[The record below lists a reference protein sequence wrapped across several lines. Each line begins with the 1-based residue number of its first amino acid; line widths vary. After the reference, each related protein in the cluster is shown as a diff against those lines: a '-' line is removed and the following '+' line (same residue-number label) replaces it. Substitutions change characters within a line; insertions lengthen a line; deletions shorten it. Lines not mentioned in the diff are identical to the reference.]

1 MNRRRLKSQLCKRA
15 SSVQLGM
22 TLLESLVA
30 IIMLV
35 VFTSVVALVMQFTL
49 RFFSA
54 AESGDRNE
62 FKVSNGVLID
72 HQQIQMAMDDLV
84 EVLSQPGISLERLK
98 GLERCSADDPPSS
111 CAACTDD
118 FDESCRPQIAFDS
131 GSDPQLACPAARP
144 VTQWGLPMPEVSL
157 PPGYRLCLWK
167 TTAVE
172 SPIANLLEDGAGA
185 QPGVYLLQALPES
198 LSSASLPTRRL
209 FCRPRPFC

>member
-1 MNRRRLKSQLCKRA
+1 MTRRQFNSQLSKCA
-15 SSVQLGM
+15 SPGQVGM

-30 IIMLV
+30 IVMLV
-35 VFTSVVALVMQFTL
+35 VFTGVVTLVMQFTL

-62 FKVSNGVLID
+62 FEVSNGVLID

-98 GLERCSADDPPSS
+98 GQQRCSADDPPSI
-111 CAACTDD
+111 CAACTDN

-131 GSDPQLACPAARP
+131 GTEPQLACPAARP
-144 VTQWGLPMPEVSL
+144 VTQWALPMSEVSL

-172 SPIANLLEDGAGA
+172 SPIANLLEDRAGA
-185 QPGVYLLQALPES
+185 KPGLYLLQALPES

>member
-1 MNRRRLKSQLCKRA
+1 MNRKKFKSQLCRRA
-15 SSVQLGM
+15 SAGQLGM

-62 FKVSNGVLID
+62 FEVSNGVLID

-98 GLERCSADDPPSS
+98 GLERCSADDPPSN

-172 SPIANLLEDGAGA
+172 SPIANLLEDRAGA

>member
-1 MNRRRLKSQLCKRA
+1 MNRRKLKSQLGERA
-15 SSVQLGM
+15 SVGQLGM

-62 FKVSNGVLID
+62 FEVSNGVLID

-118 FDESCRPQIAFDS
+118 FDESCRPKIAFDS
-131 GSDPQLACPAARP
+131 GSDPQLACPATRP
-144 VTQWGLPMPEVSL
+144 VTQWGLPMPELSL

-172 SPIANLLEDGAGA
+172 SPIANLLEDRAGA
-185 QPGVYLLQALPES
+185 QPGLYLLQALPES
-198 LSSASLPTRRL
+198 LSSVSLPTRRL

>member
-1 MNRRRLKSQLCKRA
+1 MTRVSPNFQLCKSA
-15 SSVQLGM
+15 KAGELGM

-35 VFTSVVALVMQFTL
+35 VFTGVVALVLQFSL

-54 AESGDRNE
+54 SESGDRNE
-62 FKVSNGVLID
+62 FDVFNGVLID
-72 HQQIQMAMDDLV
+72 HQQIQMALDNLV
-84 EVLSQPGISLERLK
+84 EVLSQPGISLERLN
-98 GLERCSADDPPSS
+98 GLERCSVDDPPSG

-144 VTQWGLPMPEVSL
+144 VTQWGLPMSDVSL

-172 SPIANLLEDGAGA
+172 SPIDNLIEDRAGA
-185 QPGVYLLQALPES
+185 KPGIYMLQALPES

>member
-1 MNRRRLKSQLCKRA
+1 MNRRRLKSQLCRRA
-15 SSVQLGM
+15 SAGQLGM

-62 FKVSNGVLID
+62 FEVSNGVLID

-167 TTAVE
+167 TTVVE

-198 LSSASLPTRRL
+198 LSSVSLPTRRL

>member
-1 MNRRRLKSQLCKRA
+1 MTRIKLKSLFPRFA
-15 SSVQLGM
+15 SAGQLGM
-22 TLLESLVA
+22 TMLETLMAMS
-30 IIMLV
+30 MLV
-35 VFTSVVALVMQFTL
+35 VFTGVVALVMQFTL

-54 AESGDRNE
+54 AESGDRDE
-62 FKVSNGVLID
+62 FEVSNGVLID
-72 HQQIQMAMDDLV
+72 HQQIQIAMDDLV

-98 GLERCSADDPPSS
+98 GQERCSVDDPPSS

-172 SPIANLLEDGAGA
+172 SPIANLLEDRAGA

>member
-1 MNRRRLKSQLCKRA
+1 MNRRKFKSQSCRRA
-15 SSVQLGM
+15 SAGQLGM

-62 FKVSNGVLID
+62 FEVSNGVLID

-172 SPIANLLEDGAGA
+172 SPIANLLEDRAGA

>member
-1 MNRRRLKSQLCKRA
+1 MTRIKLKSLFPRFA
-15 SSVQLGM
+15 SAGQLGM
-22 TLLESLVA
+22 TMLETLMAMS
-30 IIMLV
+30 MLV
-35 VFTSVVALVMQFTL
+35 VFTGVVALVMQFTL

-54 AESGDRNE
+54 AESGDRDE
-62 FKVSNGVLID
+62 FEVSNGVLID

-172 SPIANLLEDGAGA
+172 SPIANLLEDRAGA
-185 QPGVYLLQALPES
+185 QPGLYLLQALPES

>member
-1 MNRRRLKSQLCKRA
+1 MNRRKFKSQLCRCA
-15 SSVQLGM
+15 SAGQLGM

-62 FKVSNGVLID
+62 FEVSNGVLID

-172 SPIANLLEDGAGA
+172 SPIANLLEDRAGA

>member
-1 MNRRRLKSQLCKRA
+1 MNRRKFKSQLCRCA
-15 SSVQLGM
+15 SAGQLGM

-49 RFFSA
+49 RFFGA

-62 FKVSNGVLID
+62 FEVSNGVLID

-172 SPIANLLEDGAGA
+172 SPIANLLEDRAGA
-185 QPGVYLLQALPES
+185 QPGIYLLQALPES

>member
-1 MNRRRLKSQLCKRA
+1 MNRRKFKSQLCRCA
-15 SSVQLGM
+15 SAGQLGM

-62 FKVSNGVLID
+62 FEVSNGVLID

-131 GSDPQLACPAARP
+131 GSDPQRACPAARP

-172 SPIANLLEDGAGA
+172 SPIANLLDDRAGA